1 MDSPGRHMAMGSV
14 WLTAGSILAS
24 FSIEKAIDADG
35 NLIEPSGEYINEF
48 LWWVFQE
55 LCPVHWMANIVY
67 LFEKSACPFCMHFQS
82 QISGGDGVDQL

>member
-1 MDSPGRHMAMGSV
+1 MAMGSV

-55 LCPVHWMANIVY
+55 LCPVH
-67 LFEKSACPFCMHFQS
+67 
-82 QISGGDGVDQL
+82 